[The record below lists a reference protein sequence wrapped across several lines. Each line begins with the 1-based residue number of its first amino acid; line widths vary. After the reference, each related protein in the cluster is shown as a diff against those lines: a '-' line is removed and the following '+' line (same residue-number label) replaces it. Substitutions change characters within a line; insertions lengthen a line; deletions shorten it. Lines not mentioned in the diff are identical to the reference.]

1 MIIDVL
7 QMKEIYFSCLKP
19 YTEDIVLLE
28 SCWNEVIVSYSDQRR
43 AYHTLVH
50 LQHFSNQLDLCKDKL
65 SDYST
70 AYLAMI
76 YHDIVYFMMDGSNEE
91 KSALVAVNHLNRLQY
106 PSDLISVCSEMILAT
121 KTHSGNSS
129 SDINYFIDAD
139 MSILGADSGSYAQY
153 AAGIRKEYGDSIY
166 FDQGRKQVLQSFL
179 NMERIFKTD
188 LFFDRYEK
196 QARLNIQLEIVSL
209 S

>member
-19 YTEDIVLLE
+19 YTEDIDLLE

-50 LQHFSNQLDLCKDKL
+50 LQHFSNQLDLCKHKL

-76 YHDIVYFMMDGSNEE
+76 YHDIVYFMMDGTNEE
-91 KSALVAVNHLNRLQY
+91 KSALIAVNHLNMLQY
-106 PSDLISVCSEMILAT
+106 PSDLISLCSEMILAT
-121 KTHSGNSS
+121 KTHDSNSS

-139 MSILGADSGSYAQY
+139 MSILGADRISYTKY

-166 FDQGRKQVLQSFL
+166 FDRGRKQVLQSFL

-196 QARLNIQLEIVSL
+196 QARVNIQLEIDNLV
-209 S
+209 

>member
-1 MIIDVL
+1 
-7 QMKEIYFSCLKP
+7 MKETYFLCLKP
-19 YTEDIVLLE
+19 YTSDILLIE
-28 SCWNEVIVSYSDQRR
+28 SCWNEIIASYSDQRR
-43 AYHTLVH
+43 SYHTLTH
-50 LQHFSNQLDLCKDKL
+50 LQHFSDQLNFCKNQL

-76 YHDIVYFMMDGSNEE
+76 YHDIVYFTIDGTNEE
-91 KSALVAVNHLNRLQY
+91 KSAIVAVSHLNKLDY
-106 PSDLISVCSEMILAT
+106 PAYLISLCSEMILAT
-121 KTHSGNSS
+121 KTHAGNSS

-139 MSILGADSGSYAQY
+139 MSILGADWGSYEKY

-166 FDQGRKQVLQSFL
+166 FDRGRKQILQHFL

-188 LFFDRYEK
+188 LFFDKYEQ
-196 QARLNIQLEIVSL
+196 QARINIQGEIDNL